1 MRGLLV
7 KCFFLLRHDV
17 GVFPPSSGGSV
28 VEMSS
33 LAATL
38 PVVLR
43 DVSSVVPCLSW
54 RGKHEVFCGPVL
66 FHKL

>member
-38 PVVLR
+38 PVVLQ
-43 DVSSVVPCLSW
+43 DVSSIVPCLS
-54 RGKHEVFCGPVL
+54 
-66 FHKL
+66 